1 MRQHHLKL
9 LFGAI
14 RAHGGS
20 SNNSNI
26 KQFQTIYKR
35 LLMRNEVYKEL
46 L

>member
-1 MRQHHLKL
+1 MSQDQLEL

-26 KQFQTIYKR
+26 KQFQT
-35 LLMRNEVYKEL
+35 
-46 L
+46 

>member
-1 MRQHHLKL
+1 MSQDHLEL

-14 RAHGGS
+14 RAHGGT
-20 SNNSNI
+20 SNNPNI

-35 LLMRNEVYKEL
+35 LLMRNEAYNKL